1 MRRFRYCLDP
11 VFLAGGL
18 LYALNRLCLAP
29 RWGAA
34 APFLTNYF
42 GDMLLIPCALPVL
55 LWLQRL
61 VRLRTHDL
69 SPTPGE
75 IGGTLALWAVLF
87 EVVFPHFAGR
97 GVEDP
102 LDLLAYA
109 SGALLA
115 SFAWA
120 LHYRHPVPSPV

>member
-1 MRRFRYCLDP
+1 MRPFRYCLDP

-18 LYALNRLCLAP
+18 LYALNRVCLAP
-29 RWGAA
+29 RWGVA
-34 APFLTNYF
+34 APFLTNHF
-42 GDMLLIPCALPVL
+42 ADLLLIPCALPVL

-61 VRLRTHDL
+61 ARLRTHDL
-69 SPTPGE
+69 PPTPGE

-87 EVVFPHFAGR
+87 EIVFPHFAGR
-97 GVEDP
+97 GVGDP

-109 SGALLA
+109 GGALLA

-120 LHYRHPVPSPV
+120 LHHRPSAPTLA